1 MSISQAQQ
9 RFAEVHC
16 RSYYSFLG
24 AASSPETLVR
34 RAHALGYTAL
44 CLTDVDG
51 VQGMVQAHQAATELD
66 FHLGIGA
73 EITVR
78 NDLLPIGATSAAH
91 RVVLL
96 AQNAEG
102 YKNLCRLATLGR
114 TRCAKGQAWVD
125 WEDICEK
132 HQGLLLL
139 SGGIGGPIDAAW
151 RRRELHA
158 AFEWAQ
164 RFKTIFDD
172 RAYLEIN
179 HHFAPGDDDR
189 MRDLMQLA
197 ETTKL
202 PPVFSQNARF
212 ADLSERRLYDVQSCI
227 REKTTLQNAGQLL
240 QINAQSYLHDPRE
253 LYSSYRKL
261 APAIERSTEVT
272 SRLEFSLSEVS
283 YRFPTFDLAPG
294 QTPFSALAELT
305 KKGVAERYS
314 PITSKVTAQ
323 INHELAIIE
332 KLKLAGY
339 FLIVHDIVRF
349 CRERN
354 ILCQGRGSA
363 ANSAV
368 CYALCITAIDPVAME
383 LLFERFLSEERNEMP
398 DIDLDIDARRR
409 EEVIQYVYRRFGKE
423 QVAMACNIN
432 SYHARSAIRD
442 VGKAF
447 GLSLEQVDR
456 AAKAMDRHITDL
468 SPQGVV
474 TNHMYQGVPKTA
486 PATNKAAE
494 KSEFHLHN
502 EWRILT
508 GLDLADPIVR
518 QVFEIARAFEGL
530 PRHMGIHSGGIV
542 ITAGP
547 TNEVVPVENA
557 TMAQRTVVQ
566 WDKDDLNFMG
576 IIKIDLLG
584 LGMLNAISDALKQL
598 QRFCG
603 IALDLAKL
611 PMNDAG
617 VFNMI
622 CEADTVGVFQIES
635 RAQMNMLPRL
645 RPRTFYDLVVEVA
658 IIRPGPIQGDM
669 VHPYLRRRVGDERVT
684 YEHPALEPVLR
695 RTLGVPLFQEQG
707 MKLAIACAG
716 FSAGEADELRRAMGH
731 KRSHARMQELQA
743 RLVKGMQ
750 ANGISEGL
758 SNRIYNQ
765 LCAFA
770 DYGFPESHAASF
782 ALIVYASCY
791 LKYHHPAATLAGLLN
806 AQPMGFY
813 SPNTLIADARRH
825 GVAVHAPCAQR
836 SEWATTL
843 EVNGLEGTGPEEVG
857 DGVESD
863 TRPAVRLGIKTLRGI
878 SEKHREHYETER
890 ERAPFASIPD
900 YAARSGVPRSVL
912 ARLATANG
920 FACFG
925 LGRRA
930 ALWQVSSLPSDF
942 GKLPLLDALHVE
954 RNEPSAGLEPPPL
967 PAMSKGDQVRA
978 DFSALGASL
987 DSHPLAV
994 VRPLLASAKMPDAKT
1009 LRTSIASGQHIMMGG
1024 MVIARQRPGS
1034 AKGMLFMTIEDETGL
1049 ANLVI
1054 TPPIFSRYRS
1064 IARQELFILA
1074 RGKVERQGQVV
1085 NLIVDHLEPLPM
1097 LKQAPAPPSRDFR

>member
-1 MSISQAQQ
+1 MRMPPTQGY
-9 RFAEVHC
+9 AEVHC

-34 RAHALGYTAL
+34 RAHTLGYDAL
-44 CLTDVDG
+44 CLTDIDG
-51 VQGMVQAHQAATELD
+51 VPGMVQAHQTATELG
-66 FHLGIGA
+66 FHLGVGS
-73 EITVR
+73 ELTVR
-78 NDLLPIGATSAAH
+78 NDLLPLGTTAAAH
-91 RVVLL
+91 RIVLL
-96 AQNAEG
+96 AQNGQG
-102 YKNLCRLATLGR
+102 YKNLCALATLGR

-125 WEDICEK
+125 WDEVCEK
-132 HQGLLLL
+132 HQGLILL
-139 SGGIGGPIDAAW
+139 SGGNCGPIDAAW
-151 RRRELHA
+151 RRRELHV

-164 RFKTIFDD
+164 RFQTTFGD

-189 MRDLMQLA
+189 MRDLLQLA

-202 PPVFSQNARF
+202 SAVFSQNARF
-212 ADLSERRLYDVQSCI
+212 ADPSARRLYDVQSCI
-227 REKTTLQNAGQLL
+227 REKTTLQSAGQLL
-240 QINAQSYLHDPRE
+240 QINAQSYLRARNQ
-253 LYSSYRKL
+253 LYADYNKL
-261 APAIERSTEVT
+261 APALACSTEVT
-272 SRLEFSLSEVS
+272 GRLEFSLNELS
-283 YRFPTFDLAPG
+283 YRFPRFDLAPD
-294 QTPFSALAELT
+294 QTPFDALAKLT
-305 KKGVAERYS
+305 EHGVAQRYC
-314 PITSKVTAQ
+314 PITSKVRTQ
-323 INHELAIIE
+323 IDHELAIIN
-332 KLKLAGY
+332 KLELAGY
-339 FLIVHDIVRF
+339 SLIVHDIVRF
-349 CRERN
+349 CRERK

-368 CYALCITAIDPVAME
+368 CYALGITAIDPVEME

-409 EEVIQYVYRRFGKE
+409 EEVIQYVYRRFGKD

-447 GLSLEQVDR
+447 GLSLEQVDK

-474 TNHMYQGVPKTA
+474 TNHMYQGVPKTTKQ
-486 PATNKAAE
+486 PQTAAD
-494 KSEFHLHN
+494 SEFHLN

-508 GLDLADPIVR
+508 GLDMGDPIVQ

-530 PRHMGIHSGGIV
+530 PRHMGVHSGGIV

-547 TNEVVPVENA
+547 TTEVVPVENA

-584 LGMLNAISDALKQL
+584 LGMLNALSDALKQL

-603 IALDLAKL
+603 IVLDLAKL

-622 CEADTVGVFQIES
+622 CDADTVGVFQIES

-645 RPRTFYDLVVEVA
+645 RPRTFYDLVIEVA

-669 VHPYLRRRVGDERVT
+669 VHPYLRRRVGDEAVR

-716 FSAGEADELRRAMGH
+716 FSPGEADELRRAMGH

-743 RLVKGMQ
+743 RLVNGMQ
-750 ANGISEGL
+750 ANGISESL
-758 SNRIYNQ
+758 SNRIFNQ

-791 LKYHHPAATLAGLLN
+791 LKYHHPAALLAGLLN

-836 SEWATTL
+836 SEWTTTL
-843 EVNGLEGTGPEEVG
+843 ETTDSG
-857 DGVESD
+857 DS
-863 TRPAVRLGIKTLRGI
+863 PAVRLGIKTLRGI
-878 SEKHREHYETER
+878 SEKHREHYEAER
-890 ERAPFASIPD
+890 ERAAFSSIPD
-900 YAARSGVPRSVL
+900 FAARSGVPRSVL

-942 GKLPLLDALHVE
+942 GKLPLLDALHTE
-954 RNEPSAGLEPPPL
+954 ISEPPPPL
-967 PAMSKGDQVRA
+967 PAMSHGDQVRA

-994 VRPLLASAKMPDAKT
+994 VRPLLASANMPDAKT
-1009 LRTSIASGQHIMMGG
+1009 LRMSIASGQHIIMGG

-1054 TPPIFSRYRS
+1054 TPPIFSRYRA
-1064 IARQELFILA
+1064 IARRELFILA

-1097 LKQAPAPPSRDFR
+1097 LKQAPTPPSRDFR

>member
-1 MSISQAQQ
+1 MSPPHG
-9 RFAEVHC
+9 FAEVHC

-24 AASSPETLVR
+24 AASSPEALVR
-34 RAHALGYTAL
+34 RAHALGYNAL

-51 VQGMVQAHQAATELD
+51 VQGVVQAHQTARELG
-66 FHLGIGA
+66 FSLGIGT
-73 EITVR
+73 ELTIR
-78 NDLLPIGATSAAH
+78 NDLVPLGATAAAH
-91 RVVLL
+91 RIVLL
-96 AQNAEG
+96 AQTAEG
-102 YKNLCRLATLGR
+102 YKNLCRLTTLGR

-125 WEDICEK
+125 WQEVCEK

-139 SGGIGGPIDAAW
+139 TGGIGGPIDAAW
-151 RRRELHA
+151 RRNELHA

-164 RFKTIFDD
+164 RFRRVFGD

-189 MRDLMQLA
+189 MRDLLQLA
-197 ETTKL
+197 KTSKL

-212 ADLSERRLYDVQSCI
+212 SEPSMRRLYDVQSCI

-240 QINAQSYLHDPRE
+240 QINAQSYLRE
-253 LYSSYRKL
+253 RSQLYTDYRKL
-261 APAIERSTEVT
+261 APAIARSVEITD
-272 SRLEFSLSEVS
+272 RLDFSLADIS
-283 YRFPTFDLAPG
+283 YRFPRFDLKPE
-294 QTPFSALAELT
+294 QTPFGALAELT
-305 KKGVAERYS
+305 TQGVVERYS
-314 PITSKVTAQ
+314 PITSNVRAQ
-323 INHELAIIE
+323 IDYELALIK

-349 CRERN
+349 CRERK

-368 CYALCITAIDPVAME
+368 CYALGITAVDPVAMD
-383 LLFERFLSEERNEMP
+383 LLFERFLSEERDEMP

-442 VGKAF
+442 VGKVF
-447 GLSLEQVDR
+447 GLSLEQVDK
-456 AAKAMDRHITDL
+456 AAKAMDRHVTDL

-474 TNHMYQGVPKTA
+474 TNHMYQGVPKTD
-486 PATNKAAE
+486 ATPTAKE
-494 KSEFHLHN
+494 TEFHLN

-508 GLDLADPIVR
+508 GLDMGDPVVR

-547 TNEVVPVENA
+547 TNEIVPVENA

-584 LGMLNAISDALKQL
+584 LGMLNALSDTLGQL

-603 IALDLAKL
+603 IVLDLAKL
-611 PMNDAG
+611 PMNDPG

-645 RPRTFYDLVVEVA
+645 RPRTFYDLVIEVA

-669 VHPYLRRRVGDERVT
+669 VHPYLRRRVGDEAVT

-695 RTLGVPLFQEQG
+695 RTLGIPLFQEQG

-716 FSAGEADELRRAMGH
+716 FSPGEADELRRAMGH

-743 RLVKGMQ
+743 RLVDGMQ
-750 ANGISEGL
+750 ENGISEDL
-758 SNRIYNQ
+758 ASRIFNQ

-791 LKYHHPAATLAGLLN
+791 LKHHHPAATLAGLLN

-813 SPNTLIADARRH
+813 SANTLIADARRH

-843 EVNGLEGTGPEEVG
+843 EVA
-857 DGVESD
+857 D
-863 TRPAVRLGIKTLRGI
+863 TSTEPVVRLGIKTLRGI
-878 SEKHREHYETER
+878 SEKHRESYEAER
-890 ERAPFASIPD
+890 EYAKFSSIPD
-900 YAARSGVPRSVL
+900 FAARSGVPRSVL
-912 ARLATANG
+912 ARLATAGG

-925 LGRRA
+925 FGRRE
-930 ALWQVSSLPSDF
+930 ALWQVTSLPSNF
-942 GKLPLLDALHVE
+942 GSLPLLDSLHTE
-954 RNEPSAGLEPPPL
+954 ISEPPPPL
-967 PAMSKGDQVRA
+967 PAMSGSDEVRA

-994 VRPLLASAKMPDAKT
+994 VRPLLTGANMPDAKT

-1034 AKGMLFMTIEDETGL
+1034 ARGMLFMTIEDETGL
-1049 ANLVI
+1049 ANLVV

-1097 LKQAPAPPSRDFR
+1097 LKQAPGPPSRDFR

>member
-1 MSISQAQQ
+1 M
-9 RFAEVHC
+9 
-16 RSYYSFLG
+16 
-24 AASSPETLVR
+24 
-34 RAHALGYTAL
+34 
-44 CLTDVDG
+44 
-51 VQGMVQAHQAATELD
+51 
-66 FHLGIGA
+66 
-73 EITVR
+73 
-78 NDLLPIGATSAAH
+78 
-91 RVVLL
+91 
-96 AQNAEG
+96 
-102 YKNLCRLATLGR
+102 
-114 TRCAKGQAWVD
+114 
-125 WEDICEK
+125 
-132 HQGLLLL
+132 
-139 SGGIGGPIDAAW
+139 
-151 RRRELHA
+151 HA

-164 RFKTIFDD
+164 RFKTVFGD

-189 MRDLMQLA
+189 MRDLLQLA
-197 ETTKL
+197 ETTQL
-202 PPVFSQNARF
+202 SPVFSQNARF
-212 ADLSERRLYDVQSCI
+212 ANPSERRLYDVQSCI
-227 REKTTLQNAGQLL
+227 REKTTLQTAGQLL

-253 LYSSYRKL
+253 LYSAYPTL
-261 APAIERSTEVT
+261 APVIERSTEVT

-283 YRFPTFDLAPG
+283 YQFPTFDLAPG
-294 QTPFSALAELT
+294 QTPFGALAELT
-305 KKGVAERYS
+305 EKGVALRYS
-314 PITSKVTAQ
+314 PITSKVAAQ
-323 INHELAIIE
+323 IDHELAIIK

-349 CRERN
+349 CRERG

-474 TNHMYQGVPKTA
+474 TNHMYKGVPKTT
-486 PATNKAAE
+486 PAAGAVAATPAAGAALTATTAATE
-494 KSEFHLHN
+494 NSEFHLNN

-508 GLDLADPIVR
+508 GLDMGDPIVR

-530 PRHMGIHSGGIV
+530 PRHMGIHSGGII

-584 LGMLNAISDALKQL
+584 LGMLNALSDALKQL

-716 FSAGEADELRRAMGH
+716 FTAGEADELRRAMGH

-791 LKYHHPAATLAGLLN
+791 LKYHHPAAMLAGLLN

-836 SEWATTL
+836 SEWSTTL
-843 EVNGLEGTGPEEVG
+843 EVVG
-857 DGVESD
+857 DD
-863 TRPAVRLGIKTLRGI
+863 LAPAVRLGIKTLRGI
-878 SEKHREHYETER
+878 SEKHREHYEAER

-900 YAARSGVPRSVL
+900 FAARSGVPRSVL

-925 LGRRA
+925 LGRRE
-930 ALWQVSSLPSDF
+930 ALWQVTSLPSGF
-942 GKLPLLDALHVE
+942 GSLPLLDALHLE
-954 RNEPSAGLEPPPL
+954 LNEPPPPL
-967 PAMSKGDQVRA
+967 PPMSKGDQVRA

-994 VRPLLASAKMPDAKT
+994 IRPLLASAKMPDAKT
-1009 LRTSIASGQHIMMGG
+1009 LRTSVASGRHIMMGG

-1054 TPPIFSRYRS
+1054 TPPIFSRYRRV
-1064 IARQELFILA
+1064 ARQELFILA

>member
-1 MSISQAQQ
+1 MSLSQALP

-91 RVVLL
+91 RIVLL
-96 AQNAEG
+96 AQTAEG

-114 TRCAKGQAWVD
+114 TRCAKGAAWVD
-125 WEDICEK
+125 WAEICEK

-139 SGGIGGPIDAAW
+139 SGGVGGPIDAAW

-164 RFKTIFDD
+164 RFKTVFGD

-189 MRDLMQLA
+189 MRDLLQLA
-197 ETTKL
+197 ETTQL
-202 PPVFSQNARF
+202 SPVFSQNARF
-212 ADLSERRLYDVQSCI
+212 ANPSERRLYDVQSCI
-227 REKTTLQNAGQLL
+227 REKTTLQTAGQLL

-253 LYSSYRKL
+253 LYSAYPTL
-261 APAIERSTEVT
+261 APVIERSTEVT

-283 YRFPTFDLAPG
+283 YQFPTFDLAPG
-294 QTPFSALAELT
+294 QTPFGALAELT
-305 KKGVAERYS
+305 EKGVALRYS
-314 PITSKVTAQ
+314 PITSKVAAQ
-323 INHELAIIE
+323 IDHELAIIK

-349 CRERN
+349 CRERG

-474 TNHMYQGVPKTA
+474 TNHMYKGVPKTT
-486 PATNKAAE
+486 PAAGAVAATPAAGAALTATTAATE
-494 KSEFHLHN
+494 NSEFHLNN

-508 GLDLADPIVR
+508 GLDMGDPIVR

-530 PRHMGIHSGGIV
+530 PRHMGIHSGGII

-584 LGMLNAISDALKQL
+584 LGMLNALSDALKQL

-716 FSAGEADELRRAMGH
+716 FTAGEADELRRAMGH

-791 LKYHHPAATLAGLLN
+791 LKYHHPAAMLAGLLN

-836 SEWATTL
+836 SEWSTTL
-843 EVNGLEGTGPEEVG
+843 EVVG
-857 DGVESD
+857 DD
-863 TRPAVRLGIKTLRGI
+863 LAPAVRLGIKTLRGI
-878 SEKHREHYETER
+878 SEKHREHYEAER

-900 YAARSGVPRSVL
+900 FAARSGVPRSVL

-925 LGRRA
+925 LGRRE
-930 ALWQVSSLPSDF
+930 ALWQVTSLPSGF
-942 GKLPLLDALHVE
+942 GSLPLLDALHLE
-954 RNEPSAGLEPPPL
+954 LNEPPPPL
-967 PAMSKGDQVRA
+967 PPMSKGDQVRA

-994 VRPLLASAKMPDAKT
+994 IRPLLASAKMPDAKT
-1009 LRTSIASGQHIMMGG
+1009 LRTSVASGRHIMMGG

-1054 TPPIFSRYRS
+1054 TPPIFSRYRRV
-1064 IARQELFILA
+1064 ARQELFILA